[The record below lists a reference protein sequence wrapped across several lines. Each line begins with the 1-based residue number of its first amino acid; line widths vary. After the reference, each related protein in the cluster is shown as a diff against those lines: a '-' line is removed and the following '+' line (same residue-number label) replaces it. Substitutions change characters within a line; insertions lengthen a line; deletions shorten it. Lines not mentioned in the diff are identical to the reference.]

1 MKLAQ
6 NRIRCA
12 MAEVFA
18 VSRTCHRILLGL
30 VEERERL
37 RSSTTPVPMLVLML
51 DVLTSPGVPVGGAGG
66 AAPCL
71 CKACETSSLCRAG
84 G

>member
-1 MKLAQ
+1 M
-6 NRIRCA
+6 
-12 MAEVFA
+12 
-18 VSRTCHRILLGL
+18 SRTCHRILLGL

-71 CKACETSSLCRAG
+71 CKSMWDVKLPCGWIITGYRRSHHTTIQFW
-84 G
+84 